1 MSWFNKYFRISSTQ
15 QLFPPSST
23 IIMCLF
29 IKNINITFRIS
40 SKFAL
45 FWLHLCGMIQS
56 GPIQGLKKHLNF
68 LSLEFMLRETS
79 LLSFW
84 SWGIF
89 SERYSFPC
97 FKINNRARGTAL
109 AQPVEVWVWVSAW
122 HEPSIVV
129 HACDLSSQ
137 KVTVIANLRLALA

>member
-1 MSWFNKYFRISSTQ
+1 MSWFNKYFRISSTK

-23 IIMCLF
+23 FIMCLV
-29 IKNINITFRIS
+29 IKNISFTFRIS
-40 SKFAL
+40 SKFGL
-45 FWLHLCGMIQS
+45 FWLHVCGMIQS
-56 GPIQGLKKHLNF
+56 GHTRTEKHLKI
-68 LSLEFMLRETS
+68 LSLGFMLREIS
-79 LLSFW
+79 FLSFW

-109 AQPVEVWVWVSAW
+109 AELVEVWVWVSAW

-129 HACDLSSQ
+129 HACNLSSQ
-137 KVTVIANLRLALA
+137 KIMVIANLRLALA